1 MDYLSQAL
9 VEALRVIV
17 SLDREFLA
25 IVLVSLKVGFTS
37 TLLAALAGV
46 PVGVWLAESHFPG
59 RHALI
64 TLLNT
69 LMSLPTVV
77 VGLLVYAFLSRRGPL
92 GEMGLLYTQTAM
104 VIGQFVLVFPIVTGL
119 TVSSVNGLDK
129 RIRRTALSL
138 GADSTQSFYTFLR
151 EARYGLLVALAAGFG
166 RVFAEVGVSMM
177 LGGNIR
183 GYTRT
188 ITTAIALETS
198 KGEFA
203 LGMALGIV
211 LLMVALGINILVSC
225 FRDRGR

>member
-1 MDYLSQAL
+1 
-9 VEALRVIV
+9 
-17 SLDREFLA
+17 
-25 IVLVSLKVGFTS
+25 
-37 TLLAALAGV
+37 
-46 PVGVWLAESHFPG
+46 
-59 RHALI
+59 
-64 TLLNT
+64 
-69 LMSLPTVV
+69 
-77 VGLLVYAFLSRRGPL
+77 
-92 GEMGLLYTQTAM
+92 MGLLYTQTAM